1 MFVLILVCLFWCC
14 CVGGVVDISIINYT
28 SIGVD
33 IGVNVK
39 IDVDIDIYVSVK
51 IEINIDINIDIDIN
65 ICGAIGNDN
74 AKMVLFLSLL
84 LVLLSM

>member
-39 IDVDIDIYVSVK
+39 IDVDIDI
-51 IEINIDINIDIDIN
+51 DIAIDIN
-65 ICGAIGNDN
+65 ICGVIGNDN
-74 AKMVLFLSLL
+74 VKMALFLSLI